1 MFLPIS
7 KDDMK
12 KRGITQLD
20 FIYIIGDAYVDHS
33 SFGHA
38 IISRVLEN
46 AGYTVGIISQPDWH
60 SCEAF
65 KALGEPRLGFLVS
78 SGNIDPMVNHYTVSK
93 KVRSQDLYSPGGIP
107 GRRPDRAT
115 VVYCNR
121 LREAFGKKIPII
133 IGGIEASLRRFA
145 HYDYWSDKVRR
156 SILIDS
162 GADLLIYGMGEHQVV
177 EIADLLN
184 CGVPAVQIKHVPGT
198 VYLEAADTE
207 FPDDYIV
214 IPSFDEVSQ
223 DKKLYAAA
231 TRIQYEEQDAV
242 RGKTLVQKDNDKK
255 CIVQL
260 PPSMPLTTEE
270 LDKVYELPYEGT
282 YHPSYKALGGVPAI
296 GEIEFSITSCRGCF
310 GSCNFCALAFHQGRT
325 VTARSHESILREA
338 EALTKKP
345 GFKGYIHDVG
355 GPTANFRAPSC
366 QKQLKHGVCKGQQ
379 CLFPTPCKN
388 LEVSHRNYLEL
399 LQKLRKL
406 PKVKKVF
413 VRSGIR
419 FDYLISDRDD
429 SFFTELCKHHISGQ
443 LRVAPEHISDNV
455 LKYMGKPSHDIY
467 KKFLNKFETVN
478 KKIGKEQYAVP
489 YLMSSHPGS
498 TLKDAIKL
506 AEYLNQNRLSPEQVQ
521 DFYPTPGSIST
532 CMYYTGLDPR
542 TMNSVYVAKDYKD
555 KQMQRALL
563 QFRDPKN
570 YDLILNALTKAK
582 RLDLVG
588 FGSECLIKP
597 TKGENK
603 NGNNLKRKNSISKN
617 KRKSQS
623 RNRKPEEKRN
633 NPRPRR
639 NHSR

>member
-38 IISRVLEN
+38 IISRILED

-65 KALGEPRLGFLVS
+65 KALGEPKLGFLVS

-93 KVRSQDLYSPGGIP
+93 KVRSQDLYSPGGMP
-107 GRRPDRAT
+107 NRRPDRAT

-162 GADLLIYGMGEHQVV
+162 GADLLIYGMGEHQII
-177 EIADLLN
+177 EIADMLS
-184 CGVPAVQIKHVPGT
+184 CGVPVGQIKHVAGT
-198 VYLEAADTE
+198 MYLEDANAE
-207 FPDDYIV
+207 FPDDFII
-214 IPSFDEVSQ
+214 IPSFDDVSQ
-223 DKKLYAAA
+223 NHRLYAQA

-242 RGKTLVQKDNDKK
+242 RGKTLVQMDNDKK
-255 CIVQL
+255 CVVQL
-260 PPSMPLTTEE
+260 PPSPPLTTEE

-282 YHPSYKALGGVPAI
+282 YHPSYKAFGGVPAI
-296 GEIEFSITSCRGCF
+296 SEIEFSITSCRGCF

-338 EALTKKP
+338 ETLTKKP

-366 QKQLKHGVCKGQQ
+366 QKQLKHGVCKNKQ
-379 CLFPTPCKN
+379 CLFPTPCRN
-388 LEVSHRNYLEL
+388 LEVSHQDYIEL
-399 LQKLRKL
+399 LRKLRKL

-419 FDYLISDRDD
+419 FDYLMNDKDD

-455 LKYMGKPSHDIY
+455 LKYMGKPSHDVY
-467 KKFLNKFETVN
+467 KKFLNKFDIIN
-478 KKIGKEQYAVP
+478 KKLGKEQYAVP

-542 TMNSVYVAKDYKD
+542 TMSPVFVAKDYKD

-570 YDLILNALTKAK
+570 YNLILNALTKAK

-588 FGSECLIKP
+588 FGPECLIKP
-597 TKGENK
+597 IKGENK

-617 KRKSQS
+617 KGKSQN

-633 NPRPRR
+633 NPRSRR

>member
-7 KDDMK
+7 KNDMK
-12 KRGITQLD
+12 KRGINQLD

-38 IISRVLEN
+38 IISRVLED

-60 SCEAF
+60 SCEDF
-65 KALGEPRLGFLVS
+65 KTLGEPRLGFLVS

-93 KVRSQDLYSPGGIP
+93 KVRSQDLYSPGGLP
-107 GRRPDRAT
+107 DRRPDRAT

-162 GADLLIYGMGEHQVV
+162 GADLLIYGMGEHQIV

-198 VYLEAADTE
+198 VYLEDANAD
-207 FPDDYIV
+207 FPDDFII
-214 IPSFDEVSQ
+214 IPSFDDVSQ
-223 DKKLYAAA
+223 SHRLYAEA
-231 TRIQYEEQDAV
+231 TRIQYEEQDAF
-242 RGKTLVQKDNDKK
+242 RGKALVQKDNDKK

-260 PPSMPLTTEE
+260 PPSKPLTTEE

-282 YHPSYKALGGVPAI
+282 YHPSYEALGGVPAI
-296 GEIEFSITSCRGCF
+296 REIEFSITSCRGCF

-325 VTARSHESILREA
+325 VTARSHESILSEA

-366 QKQLKHGVCKGQQ
+366 QKQLEHGVCKNKQ
-379 CLFPTPCKN
+379 CLFPTPCRN
-388 LEVSHRNYLEL
+388 LEVSHRDYLEL

-419 FDYLISDRDD
+419 FDYLMNDKDD

-455 LKYMGKPSHDIY
+455 LKYMGKPSHDVY
-467 KKFLNKFETVN
+467 KKFLNKFEAVN
-478 KKIGKEQYAVP
+478 KKLGKEQYAVP

-506 AEYLNQNRLSPEQVQ
+506 AEYLNQNRLNPEQVQ

-542 TMNSVYVAKDYKD
+542 TMNPVYVAKDYKD

-570 YDLILNALTKAK
+570 YNLIINALTKAK

-588 FGSECLIKP
+588 FGPECLIKP

-603 NGNNLKRKNSISKN
+603 NGNNLKRKDSISKN
-617 KRKSQS
+617 KGKSQN

-633 NPRPRR
+633 NPRSRR

>member
-38 IISRVLEN
+38 IISRVLES

-60 SCEAF
+60 SCEPF

-93 KVRSQDLYSPGGIP
+93 KVRSQDLYSPGGMP
-107 GRRPDRAT
+107 NRRPDRAT
-115 VVYCNR
+115 TVYCNR
-121 LREAFGKKIPII
+121 LREAFGRKIPII

-162 GADLLIYGMGEHQVV
+162 GADLLIYGMGEHQIV
-177 EIADLLN
+177 EVADLLR
-184 CGVPAVQIKHVPGT
+184 CGVPANQIKHIAGT
-198 VYLEAADTE
+198 AYIEDSDTQ
-207 FPDDYIV
+207 FPEDFII
-214 IPSFDEVSQ
+214 IPSFDEVSEN
-223 DKKLYAAA
+223 KRLYAEA
-231 TRIQYEEQDAV
+231 TRIQYEEQDSV
-242 RGKTLVQKDNDKK
+242 RGKTIIQKDNDRK
-255 CIVQL
+255 CVVQL
-260 PPSMPLTTEE
+260 PPSPPLTAEE

-282 YHPSYKALGGVPAI
+282 YHPSYEALGGVPALN
-296 GEIEFSITSCRGCF
+296 EIEFSITSCRGCF
-310 GSCNFCALAFHQGRT
+310 GSCNFCALAFHQGRA
-325 VTARSHESILREA
+325 VTARSHKSILKEA

-366 QKQLKHGVCKGQQ
+366 KKQLKSGVCRDKQ

-388 LEVSHRNYLEL
+388 LDVSHRDYLEL
-399 LQKLRKL
+399 LQKLRKI
-406 PKVKKVF
+406 PMIKKVF

-419 FDYLISDRDD
+419 FDYLICDKDD
-429 SFFTELCKHHISGQ
+429 SFFTELCRHHISGQ

-455 LKYMGKPSHDIY
+455 LKYMGKPPHQIY
-467 KKFLNKFETVN
+467 EKFLKKFDAINKQ
-478 KKIGKEQYAVP
+478 IGKEQYAVP

-506 AEYLNQNRLSPEQVQ
+506 AEYLNRHKLSPEQVQ

-542 TMNSVYVAKDYKD
+542 TMNSVYVARDYNE

-570 YDLILNALTKAK
+570 YNLILNALTKAN

-588 FGSECLIKP
+588 FGSQCLIKP
-597 TKGENK
+597 PKGENK
-603 NGNNLKRKNSISKN
+603 NGNNIKRKDSISKN
-617 KRKSQS
+617 KGKSQG
-623 RNRKPEEKRN
+623 RNRKSEEKRN
-633 NPRPRR
+633 NSRSRR

>member
-60 SCEAF
+60 NCESF
-65 KALGEPRLGFLVS
+65 KTLGEPRLGFLVS

-93 KVRSQDLYSPGGIP
+93 KVRSQDLYSPGGVS

-162 GADLLIYGMGEHQVV
+162 GADLLIYGMGEHQIV

-184 CGVPAVQIKHVPGT
+184 CGVPAEQIKHVPGT
-198 VYLEAADTE
+198 VYLEDADTE
-207 FPDDYIV
+207 FPDDFII
-214 IPSFDEVSQ
+214 IPSFDDVTQSH
-223 DKKLYAAA
+223 KLYAEA
-231 TRIQYEEQDAV
+231 TRIQYEEQDAF
-242 RGKTLVQKDNDKK
+242 RGRTLVQKDNEKK
-255 CIVQL
+255 CVVQL
-260 PPSMPLTTEE
+260 PPSKPLTTEE

-282 YHPSYKALGGVPAI
+282 YHPSYEPFGGVPAI
-296 GEIEFSITSCRGCF
+296 NEIEFSLTSCRGCF

-325 VTARSHESILREA
+325 VTARSQQSILREA

-345 GFKGYIHDVG
+345 NFKGYIHDVG

-366 QKQLKHGVCKGQQ
+366 QKQLTHGVCKNKQ
-379 CLFPTPCKN
+379 CLYPTPCRN
-388 LEVSHRNYLEL
+388 LEVSHRDYLEL
-399 LQKLRKL
+399 LQKLRKI

-419 FDYLISDRDD
+419 FDYLMCDKDD

-455 LKYMGKPSHDIY
+455 LKYMGKPSHEVY
-467 KKFLNKFETVN
+467 KKFLSKFEAVN
-478 KKIGKEQYAVP
+478 KKLGKEQYAVP

-506 AEYLNQNRLSPEQVQ
+506 AEYLNKNRLSPEQVQ

-542 TMNSVYVAKDYKD
+542 TMNQVYVAKDYKE

-570 YDLILNALTKAK
+570 YNLILNALTKAK

-588 FGSECLIKP
+588 FGPECLIKP
-597 TKGENK
+597 IKGENK
-603 NGNNLKRKNSISKN
+603 NGNNLKRKNSICKN
-617 KRKSQS
+617 KGKSQGGNRKS
-623 RNRKPEEKRN
+623 EEKRN
-633 NPRPRR
+633 NPRSRR

>member
-12 KRGITQLD
+12 KRGIAQLD

-38 IISRVLEN
+38 IISRVLED

-93 KVRSQDLYSPGGIP
+93 KVRSQDLYSPGGIS

-115 VVYCNR
+115 IVYCNR

-162 GADLLIYGMGEHQVV
+162 GADLLIYGMGEHQIV

-184 CGVPAVQIKHVPGT
+184 CGVPAEQIKHVAGT
-198 VYLEAADTE
+198 VYLEDTDAE
-207 FPDDYIV
+207 FPDDFII
-214 IPSFDEVSQ
+214 IPSFDDVSQ
-223 DKKLYAAA
+223 NHKLYAEA
-231 TRIQYEEQDAV
+231 TRIQYEEQDAF
-242 RGKTLVQKDNDKK
+242 RGRTLVQKDNDKK

-260 PPSMPLTTEE
+260 PPSKPLTTEE

-282 YHPSYKALGGVPAI
+282 YHPSYEPFGGVPAI
-296 GEIEFSITSCRGCF
+296 NEIEFSITSCRGCF
-310 GSCNFCALAFHQGRT
+310 GSCNFCALSFHQGRT
-325 VTARSHESILREA
+325 VTARSQNSILREA

-345 GFKGYIHDVG
+345 NFKGYIHDVG

-366 QKQLKHGVCKGQQ
+366 QKQLEHGVCKNKQ
-379 CLFPTPCKN
+379 CLYPTPCRN
-388 LEVSHRNYLEL
+388 LDVSHKDYLEL
-399 LQKLRKL
+399 LQKLRKI

-419 FDYLISDRDD
+419 FDYLMCDKDD
-429 SFFTELCKHHISGQ
+429 SFFTELCQHHISGQ

-455 LKYMGKPSHDIY
+455 LKYMGKPSHEVY
-467 KKFLNKFETVN
+467 KKFLNKFEAVN
-478 KKIGKEQYAVP
+478 KKLGKEQYAVP

-506 AEYLNQNRLSPEQVQ
+506 AEYLNRNRLNPEQVQ

-542 TMNSVYVAKDYKD
+542 TMNSVYVAKDYMD

-570 YDLILNALTKAK
+570 YNLILNALTKAK
-582 RLDLVG
+582 RLDLIG
-588 FGSECLIKP
+588 FGPECLIKP
-597 TKGENK
+597 IKGENK

-617 KRKSQS
+617 KGKSQS
-623 RNRKPEEKRN
+623 RNRKPEEMRN
-633 NPRPRR
+633 NPRARR

>member
-12 KRGITQLD
+12 KSGITQLD

-65 KALGEPRLGFLVS
+65 KVLGEPRLGFLVS
-78 SGNIDPMVNHYTVSK
+78 SGNIDPMVNHYTASK
-93 KVRSQDLYSPGGIP
+93 KVRSQDLYSPGGAP
-107 GRRPDRAT
+107 NKRPDRAT

-162 GADLLIYGMGEHQVV
+162 GADLLIYGMGEHQIV
-177 EIADLLN
+177 EIADLLD

-198 VYLEAADTE
+198 VYLEDAATI
-207 FPDDYIV
+207 FPNDFIV
-214 IPSFDEVSQ
+214 IPSFDDVSQ
-223 DKKLYAAA
+223 SHRLYAEA
-231 TRIQYEEQDAV
+231 TRIQYEEQDAF
-242 RGKTLVQKDNDKK
+242 RGRTLVQKDNDKK

-260 PPSMPLTTEE
+260 PPSPPLTTEE
-270 LDKVYELPYEGT
+270 LDRVYELPYEGT
-282 YHPSYKALGGVPAI
+282 YHPSYESLGGVPAI
-296 GEIEFSITSCRGCF
+296 SEIEFSITSCRGCF
-310 GSCNFCALAFHQGRT
+310 GSCNFCSLAFHQGRT
-325 VTARSHESILREA
+325 VTARSHNSILREA
-338 EALTKKP
+338 AALTKKP

-366 QKQLKHGVCKGQQ
+366 QKQLKHGVCKHQQ
-379 CLFPTPCKN
+379 CLFPTPCRN
-388 LEVSHRNYLEL
+388 LEVSHSDYLEL

-419 FDYLISDRDD
+419 FDYLMCDKDD

-455 LKYMGKPSHDIY
+455 LKYMGKPSHDVY
-467 KKFLNKFETVN
+467 KKFLNKFEAVN
-478 KKIGKEQYAVP
+478 KKLGKEQYAVP

-506 AEYLNQNRLSPEQVQ
+506 AEYLNRNHLSPEQVQ

-532 CMYYTGLDPR
+532 CMYYTGIDPR

-570 YDLILNALTKAK
+570 YNLILNALTKAK

-588 FGSECLIKP
+588 LKPECLIKP

-603 NGNNLKRKNSISKN
+603 NGNNLKRKNGISKN
-617 KRKSQS
+617 KGKSQN
-623 RNRKPEEKRN
+623 RNRKSEEKRN
-633 NPRPRR
+633 NPWSCR